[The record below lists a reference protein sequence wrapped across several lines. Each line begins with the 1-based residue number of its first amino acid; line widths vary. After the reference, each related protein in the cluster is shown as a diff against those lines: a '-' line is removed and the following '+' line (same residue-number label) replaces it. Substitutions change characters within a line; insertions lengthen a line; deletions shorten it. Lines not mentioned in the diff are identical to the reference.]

1 MTELT
6 RLRAQIEAFAP
17 YNEQEEAD
25 RRQMLADM
33 DCFSDLLTRENATA
47 HFTASCWIVNPD
59 RTKVLMAYHNLYQ
72 SWAWLGGHADGEAD
86 LLSVALRE
94 AYEESGVL
102 AAPVSPDIFSLEIL
116 HVAPHVKRGKFVCAH
131 LHLNATYLLEADDKS
146 PIRCK
151 PDENSAVRWLSMQDV
166 LPSVSEPAMR
176 PVYQKLMEK
185 AARQTRAAGICE
197 TAPRCH
203 AMHENGRLYFEGNA
217 GENAPANM
225 KNAPAA
231 IKTGVPA
238 AAGLPGP
245 QERKHSLGRWTSGR
259 NA

>member
-59 RTKVLMAYHNLYQ
+59 RTKVLMAYHNLYD
-72 SWAWLGGHADGEAD
+72 SWSWLGGHADGDHD
-86 LLSVALRE
+86 LLAVALRE
-94 AYEESGVL
+94 AQEESGLSAVR
-102 AAPVSPDIFSLEIL
+102 AVSPELFSVEIL
-116 HVAPHVKRGKFVCAH
+116 TVDGHEKRGHYVPSH
-131 LHLNATYLLEADDKS
+131 LHLNVTYLLEADPAL

-151 PDENSAVRWLSMQDV
+151 PDENSAVRWLSVQDV
-166 LPSVSEPAMR
+166 LSSVSEPAMR

-185 AARQTRAAGICE
+185 AAQQT
-197 TAPRCH
+197 
-203 AMHENGRLYFEGNA
+203 
-217 GENAPANM
+217 
-225 KNAPAA
+225 
-231 IKTGVPA
+231 
-238 AAGLPGP
+238 
-245 QERKHSLGRWTSGR
+245 
-259 NA
+259 

>member
-1 MTELT
+1 MNLT
-6 RLRAQIEAFAP
+6 QQLTQYRP
-17 YNEQEEAD
+17 WNEQEEAD
-25 RRQMLADM
+25 RRELLRRLE
-33 DCFSDLLTRENATA
+33 SGEDLYTRSNAAA
-47 HFTASCWIVNPD
+47 HLTASAWVVSPD
-59 RTKVLMAYHNLYQ
+59 RQQVLMAYHNLYQ

-94 AYEESGVL
+94 ANEESGVL

-151 PDENSAVRWLSMQDV
+151 PDENSAVRWLSAQDV

-185 AARQTRAAGICE
+185 AARQT
-197 TAPRCH
+197 
-203 AMHENGRLYFEGNA
+203 
-217 GENAPANM
+217 
-225 KNAPAA
+225 
-231 IKTGVPA
+231 
-238 AAGLPGP
+238 
-245 QERKHSLGRWTSGR
+245 
-259 NA
+259 

>member
-72 SWAWLGGHADGEAD
+72 SWAWLGGHANGEAD

-94 AYEESGVL
+94 ANEESGVL
-102 AAPVSPDIFSLEIL
+102 A
-116 HVAPHVKRGKFVCAH
+116 APHVKRGKFVCAH

-151 PDENSAVRWLSMQDV
+151 PDENSAVRWLSVQDV
-166 LPSVSEPAMR
+166 LSSVSEPAMR

-185 AARQTRAAGICE
+185 AARQT
-197 TAPRCH
+197 
-203 AMHENGRLYFEGNA
+203 
-217 GENAPANM
+217 
-225 KNAPAA
+225 
-231 IKTGVPA
+231 
-238 AAGLPGP
+238 
-245 QERKHSLGRWTSGR
+245 
-259 NA
+259 